1 MWFVRFVKRLTSRSK
16 RDQNLIRTL
25 YVLFVTINL
34 AFNSPFISISLLND
48 LFLYDPLFL
57 SVKMLLVAVFGVWT
71 ILSIDYIKLESLN
84 VFEYW
89 ILSLFSLLA
98 MFCLL
103 SAYDILALYLA
114 IELQSLTFY
123 ILASL
128 NRTSEFSTEA
138 GLKYFILGAFS
149 SILLLFGFS
158 LLYGTT
164 GLTHF
169 EDLNK
174 FFMSD
179 FIEKTP
185 TSKLF
190 LTSITLILIAFLFK
204 ISAAPF
210 HAWSP
215 DIYEGAPASVTAF
228 FALMPK
234 IVIVCVI
241 LRFFHYS
248 LQDNFL
254 FWQNV
259 LLFSAIFSI
268 IVGTFGAFVQ
278 QKWKRFLAFSSI
290 NHVGFIL
297 LGLASNSF
305 NSQEALAYYILIYM
319 IMTFTLFCLFL
330 SLRIKAN
337 NKSYQIRYLK
347 DLKCVGKYN
356 PALSVCFVFVLFSMG
371 GVPPLAGFLAKVLII
386 WEVVK
391 ANLVALIVLTV
402 LMSSIACFYYLRL
415 IKTLYF
421 QNVSKWPFFMPV
433 NKSLSLVFSYGALS
447 LLYFCFDPSLIQLPA
462 KICFSFFQL

>member
-1 MWFVRFVKRLTSRSK
+1 M
-16 RDQNLIRTL
+16 
-25 YVLFVTINL
+25 
-34 AFNSPFISISLLND
+34 
-48 LFLYDPLFL
+48 YDPLFL
-57 SVKMLLVAVFGVWT
+57 GVKILLVFAFGVWAV
-71 ILSIDYIKLESLN
+71 LSIDYIKLENLN

-89 ILSLFSLLA
+89 ILSLFSLFA

-169 EDLNK
+169 EDLGK

-179 FIEKTP
+179 FTKENYVP
-185 TSKLF
+185 RLF
-190 LTSITLILIAFLFK
+190 LTSITLILIALLFK
-204 ISAAPF
+204 VSAAPF

-234 IVIVCVI
+234 IVIVCII

-248 LQDNFL
+248 LQDSFL
-254 FWQNV
+254 FWQNI
-259 LLFSAIFSI
+259 LLFSAISSI

-297 LGLASNSF
+297 LGLASTSF
-305 NSQEALAYYILIYM
+305 TSQEVLAYYIIIYM

-347 DLKCVGKYN
+347 DLKCIGKYN

-371 GVPPLAGFLAKVLII
+371 GVPPLAGFLAKVLVI

-402 LMSSIACFYYLRL
+402 LMSSVACFYYLRL

-421 QNVSKWPFFMPV
+421 QNVNKWPFFMPV

-447 LLYFCFDPSLIQLPA
+447 LLYLCFDPSLIQLSA
-462 KICFSFFQL
+462 RICFSFFQL